1 VKKPKKMRALRGGGR
16 IGRDGSREGARKR
29 EGGLLVRGEEREG
42 EEALHC
48 NGQGV
53 KHPGVTVPTGARRI
67 TTITKKYH
75 NHHKHDVFGTNILN
89 LHGAFL
95 NSSLSFFC

>member
-1 VKKPKKMRALRGGGR
+1 M
-16 IGRDGSREGARKR
+16 
-29 EGGLLVRGEEREG
+29 VRGEEREG

-75 NHHKHDVFGTNILN
+75 NHHNFWYFWYKHFK
-89 LHGAFL
+89 
-95 NSSLSFFC
+95 LSFFEFFVELFLLNLVFC